1 MSTPARATF
10 TTRAKR
16 YAARRAM
23 EWLTGYLRR
32 DPDHAVK
39 TILSWGTRLA
49 IMEVHRRQ
57 IEDIAETLRRNPAMM
72 EFVRRLALE
81 VHPNQHRGVVFNW
94 FVNNIL
100 FGVPAQHALA
110 AKLGHGIPN
119 FILVDPTEA
128 CNLRCAGCWAGE
140 YAQHHTMDFDLLDR
154 IVTEAK
160 DLGIYWIV
168 MSGGEPLVYKRLF
181 DLFAKHQD
189 VAFMAFTNGTLIDD
203 RVADRI
209 LEVGNF
215 VPCFSLEGFRQS
227 TDARRGPGVFDKISA
242 AMDRLKERKLIFGT
256 SVTITRHNVEEITSD
271 AFIDW
276 LIGKGAFFGW
286 SFHYIPI
293 GRDPDV
299 NLMVTPEQREYLV
312 WRVREIRTTK
322 PYLMADFWNDGYLTL
337 GCIAGGRRYFHITAS
352 GDVEPCAFAHFS
364 VDNIKDKSLRE
375 VLGNPL
381 FRAYQKRQ
389 PFNSNYLLP
398 CPIIDNPQALREIV
412 AESGAHPTHPGAE
425 TVLQDPIASHLEDVS
440 HRWAERAALIQQRLE
455 ERARARGAAP
465 APAASPSA
473 ARAACV
479 ATAPEGRTACA
490 EHGEEEDERVAVAH
504 GGET

>member
-1 MSTPARATF
+1 MSAPGRANLSAL
-10 TTRAKR
+10 AKR
-16 YAARRAM
+16 YAARQAM
-23 EWLTGYLRR
+23 EWLVGYLRR
-32 DPDHAVK
+32 DPDRAVN

-49 IMEVHRRQ
+49 IMDAHRKQ
-57 IEDIAETLRRNPAMM
+57 ITQIAETLERNPAMM
-72 EFVRRLALE
+72 QFVRRLAQE

-100 FGVPAQHALA
+100 LGVPAQYTNA
-110 AKLGHGIPN
+110 ARLGHGVPN

-140 YAQHHTMDFDLLDR
+140 YAQHHTMDFQLLDR

-160 DLGIYWIV
+160 ELGTYWIV
-168 MSGGEPLVYKRLF
+168 MSGGEPLLYKRLF
-181 DLFAKHQD
+181 DLFAKHND

-203 RVADRI
+203 QVADRI

-215 VPCFSLEGFRQS
+215 VPCISLEGFRAS
-227 TDARRGPGVFDKISA
+227 TDGRRGAGVFDRISA
-242 AMDRLKERKLIFGT
+242 AMDRLRERKLIFGT
-256 SVTITRHNVEEITSD
+256 SVTITRNNVEEITSD

-276 LIGKGAFFGW
+276 LIRKGAFFGW
-286 SFHYIPI
+286 SFHYVPV

-299 NLMVTPEQREYLV
+299 NLMVTPDQREYLV

-364 VDNIKDKSLRE
+364 VDNIRDKSLRE
-375 VLGNPL
+375 VLANPL

-389 PFNSNYLLP
+389 PFHSNYLLP
-398 CPIIDNPQALREIV
+398 CPIIDNPQALRDIV
-412 AESGAHPTHPGAE
+412 AESGAHPTHPGADS
-425 TVLQDPIASHLEDVS
+425 VLQEPLASQLDEIS
-440 HRWAERAALIQQRLE
+440 RRWAARAALIQQHLDT
-455 ERARARGAAP
+455 RACGGVP
-465 APAASPSA
+465 A
-473 ARAACV
+473 V
-479 ATAPEGRTACA
+479 AGGPCTACT
-490 EHGEEEDERVAVAH
+490 GEDEERVAAAH
-504 GGET
+504 GGES